1 MVQYGSP
8 SAADAARFLQHSTW
22 GPTSDLISRVQTLG
36 YGQFLQQQ
44 FSASISDYPTLP
56 LVPSTPAADCP
67 SNSICRRDNYTLYP
81 VQTRFFTDALYGDD
95 QLRQRVAFALHQI
108 FVVGG
113 VNIGQGYPSRFT
125 PYLQILNRDAF
136 GNFRQLLY
144 DITLN
149 AAMGNYLD
157 MANNN
162 KSAPNENYAR
172 EILQLFTIG
181 LNRLNSDGSPVRDNQ
196 GQPVA
201 TYDQT
206 TVNAFARLFTGWTF
220 AAAQTAGITNYI
232 DPMRAVQGN
241 HDVGEKTLLR
251 GVTLPKNQTAL
262 KDLNDGLDNIFQDPN
277 VGPFIGRQLIQHLVT
292 SNPSPGYI
300 ARVTGVFN
308 DNGNRV
314 RGDLQAVVRAILMDS
329 DALTS
334 FTPDSQSGHLIHAA
348 LFTAR
353 LLRAFNPRSAD
364 GASQSDGYLDPQ
376 TTNMG
381 MDVFNPPSVFSY
393 FSPFGSIPGSSL
405 RGPEFGLL
413 NTSTAV
419 RRANFVN
426 TMVFS
431 RIAAGVTYPFNP
443 SGTSL
448 DFSELQ
454 PLAGD
459 PASLVDALNM
469 VMMSGE
475 MSSDMRTSIVT
486 AVRAVASSNS
496 LKRVRT
502 AVYLIASS
510 NQYQV
515 ER

>member
-1 MVQYGSP
+1 
-8 SAADAARFLQHSTW
+8 
-22 GPTSDLISRVQTLG
+22 
-36 YGQFLQQQ
+36 
-44 FSASISDYPTLP
+44 
-56 LVPSTPAADCP
+56 
-67 SNSICRRDNYTLYP
+67 
-81 VQTRFFTDALYGDD
+81 
-95 QLRQRVAFALHQI
+95 
-108 FVVGG
+108 
-113 VNIGQGYPSRFT
+113 
-125 PYLQILNRDAF
+125 
-136 GNFRQLLY
+136 
-144 DITLN
+144 
-149 AAMGNYLD
+149 
-157 MANNN
+157 
-162 KSAPNENYAR
+162 
-172 EILQLFTIG
+172 
-181 LNRLNSDGSPVRDNQ
+181 
-196 GQPVA
+196 
-201 TYDQT
+201 
-206 TVNAFARLFTGWTF
+206 
-220 AAAQTAGITNYI
+220 
-232 DPMRAVQGN
+232 
-241 HDVGEKTLLR
+241 
-251 GVTLPKNQTAL
+251 
-262 KDLNDGLDNIFQDPN
+262 
-277 VGPFIGRQLIQHLVT
+277 LIQHLVT

-334 FTPDSQSGHLIHAA
+334 FTPDSQSGHLIHPA

-448 DFSELQ
+448 DFSGLQ